1 MKKFLLAAFV
11 LLAGLSSAQS
21 GNPDEKIDFKFGK
34 VTKEDFIL
42 PPDAIQQDAAAYIV
56 IDKGYTEFVG
66 NSKGWFSLRFTRKMR
81 IKINNANGVDAAD
94 FQIPVYRS
102 GSTVE
107 KLQNLKAVS
116 YNLDNGQI
124 TETYL
129 KSDQI
134 FEDKYSRNLELR
146 KFSVPGVKA
155 GSLVDV
161 TYVLESDFLSNLQ
174 PWTFQGQYPRYWSE
188 YEVDFPQFFHY
199 VMIAQGYQPYHLR
212 TSKEDRMNFSVLI
225 PSEDGIGGRSEMAS
239 FSANVQYTRWVMKNV
254 PALKEEP
261 FTSTL
266 NNHISKIDFQLSQYR
281 FEGQPI
287 RNMMGNWPQMVNS
300 LNNYEDFG
308 ASLYKG
314 NGFLDEELKAVIAGA
329 GSQLDKAKRIYAYVR
344 DKYTC
349 TSSRGL
355 YLTNGLKNV
364 IKTKS
369 GNVADINLLL
379 TAMLNHEKIETHPL
393 ILSTRSHG
401 LTHEIYPLMDRYN
414 YVVAQAKI
422 DGVTYNL
429 DATEPGL
436 PFGVLPPQC
445 YNGHARLIH
454 GFGPPVYLMPDSVEE
469 KKTTQLFMTV
479 SENGEWKGELRSSL
493 GNFESLTMRQ
503 IARAKGK
510 KDIIDAIKKQVPTEF
525 SIGEPT
531 FENIDSGDANVSV
544 IYEVKPEVEEDADVI
559 YLNPMVAEGF
569 KENPF
574 GSAERKYPVEMPYAS
589 SEMFIANI
597 EIPKGYV
604 VEEIPKSTKVNLFE
618 NDGFFEYI
626 VSKDAERVMLRC
638 RLVIHKA
645 DFIADDYEPL
655 REFFSYVVKKQQE
668 TIVFRKKK

>member
-1 MKKFLLAAFV
+1 MKSFFICILMAASWCAV
-11 LLAGLSSAQS
+11 AQT
-21 GNPDEKIDFKFGK
+21 NNTDEKIDFKFGK
-34 VTKEDFIL
+34 VSKEDFAL
-42 PPDAIQQDAAAYIV
+42 PPDAIQPDAAAYII

-94 FQIPVYRS
+94 FRIPVYRS

-116 YNLDNGQI
+116 YNLENGQI
-124 TETYL
+124 VETYL
-129 KSDQI
+129 KNDQI

-174 PWTFQGQYPRYWSE
+174 PWTFQGEYPRYWSE

-199 VMIAQGYQPYHLR
+199 VMIAQGYHPYHVR

-266 NNHISKIDFQLSQYR
+266 DNHVSKIDFQLSQYR
-281 FEGQPI
+281 FEGQQP
-287 RNMMGNWPQMVNS
+287 RNVMGNWPQVVSRM
-300 LNNYEDFG
+300 NNYEDFG
-308 ASLYKG
+308 ANLYKG
-314 NGFLDEELKAVIAGA
+314 NGFLDDELKPVVAGA
-329 GSQLDKAKRIYAYVR
+329 TDQLDKARRIYAYVR

-349 TSSRGL
+349 TSARGL

-364 IKTKS
+364 AKTKS

-414 YVVAQAKI
+414 YVVAQTKI

-436 PFGVLPPQC
+436 PFGVLPPHC

-454 GFGPPVYLMPDSVEE
+454 GFGPPVYLMPDSVVE
-469 KKTTQLFMTV
+469 KKTTQLFMTM
-479 SENGEWKGELRSSL
+479 SEKGEWVGELRSSL
-493 GNFESLTMRQ
+493 GNFESLGLRQ
-503 IARAKGK
+503 LAKAKGK
-510 KDIIDAIKKQVPTEF
+510 NAIAEAIRKQIPTDY
-525 SIGEPT
+525 SIGEPAL
-531 FENIDSGDANVSV
+531 ENIDSGDANVTVAYS
-544 IYEVKPEVEEDADVI
+544 VKPEVEADADVI
-559 YLNPMVAEGF
+559 YLNPMIAEGF

-574 GSAERKYPVEMPYAS
+574 SSAERKYPVEMPYAS

-597 EIPKGYV
+597 EIPAGYV
-604 VEEIPKSTKVNLFE
+604 VEELPKSTKVNLFE

>member
-1 MKKFLLAAFV
+1 MKSFFTVILMAACWC
-11 LLAGLSSAQS
+11 AAAQT
-21 GNPDEKIDFKFGK
+21 NNNDEKIDFKFGK
-34 VTKEDFIL
+34 VSKEDFAL
-42 PPDAIQQDAAAYIV
+42 PPDAIQTDAAAYII
-56 IDKGYTEFVG
+56 IDKGYTEFIG
-66 NSKGWFSLRFTRKMR
+66 NSKGWFSLRFTRKVR

-102 GSTVE
+102 GSAVE
-107 KLQNLKAVS
+107 KLQNIKAVS
-116 YNLDNGQI
+116 YNLENGQI
-124 TETYL
+124 VETYL
-129 KSDQI
+129 KNDQI

-146 KFSVPGVKA
+146 KFSVPGAKA

-161 TYVLESDFLSNLQ
+161 TYVLESEFLTNLQ
-174 PWTFQGQYPRYWSE
+174 PWTFQGKYPRYWSE

-212 TSKEDRMNFSVLI
+212 TAKEDRRNFSVLI
-225 PSEDGIGGRSEMAS
+225 PGDEGIGGRSEMAH

-261 FTSTL
+261 FTRTL
-266 NNHISKIDFQLSQYR
+266 NNHVSKIEFQLSQYR
-281 FEGQPI
+281 FSGQEP
-287 RNMMGNWPQMVNS
+287 RNVMGNWPEVVNRM
-300 LNNYEDFG
+300 NNYEDFG
-308 ASLYKG
+308 ADLYK
-314 NGFLDEELKAVIAGA
+314 NNSFLDDELRPVVAGA
-329 GSQLDKAKRIYAYVR
+329 TNQLDKAKRIYTYVR

-349 TSSRGL
+349 TSPRGL

-364 IKTKS
+364 VKTKS

-393 ILSTRSHG
+393 ILSTRANG

-414 YVVAQAKI
+414 YVVAQTKI
-422 DGVTYNL
+422 DGVAYNL

-445 YNGHARLIH
+445 YNGQARLIH
-454 GFGPPVYLMPDSVEE
+454 GAGPPVYLMPDSVVE
-469 KKTTQLFMTV
+469 KKTTQLFMFM
-479 SENGEWKGELRSSL
+479 SEEGEWVGELRSSL
-493 GNFESLTMRQ
+493 GNFESLELRQ
-503 IARAKGK
+503 LAKAKGK
-510 KDIIDAIKKQVPTEF
+510 NAIAEAIRKQIPTDY
-525 SIGEPT
+525 SIGEPVL
-531 FENIDSGDANVSV
+531 ENIESGDANVTVTYS
-544 IYEVKPEVEEDADVI
+544 VKPEVEADADVI
-559 YLNPMVAEGF
+559 YFNPMIAEGF

-574 GSAERKYPVEMPYAS
+574 SSAERKYPVEMPYAS

-597 EIPKGYV
+597 EIPAGYV
-604 VEEIPKSTKVNLFE
+604 VEEIPKSTKIDLFE

-626 VSKDAERVMLRC
+626 VSKDAQRVMLRC

-645 DFIADDYEPL
+645 EFMAEDYESL